1 MDLQQQRTALRVQ
14 LLHMSRLSQR
24 ALDYSVKGYRFGNA
38 EFSRHTGSVE
48 RELKERYCEIK
59 HLCRQLIAAGAAA
72 PSDFRFSLA
81 ALRLN
86 SAFYKTYKAAVRI
99 AKVTA
104 LHLERNTIAKSAAL
118 DKFGELANCFVRLCT
133 IALFLNDAGP
143 AETVLQN
150 QGVWRRGE
158 LIFDSSRSAAETWI
172 EDRDAFTLA
181 ITQNLCVVAKQAHEM
196 ADAIMFWLRGRDCAL
211 SFEAD
216 GHHAL
221 ECLIPKSG
229 IVNRI
234 GMENSYQPACS

>member
-14 LLHMSRLSQR
+14 LLHISRLSQR
-24 ALDYSVKGYRFGNA
+24 ALDYSVKGYKFGNT
-38 EFSRHTGSVE
+38 EFSSHTGSVE
-48 RELKERYCEIK
+48 RELKERYSEIK
-59 HLCRQLIAAGAAA
+59 HLCRQLIAAGAAD

-86 SAFYKTYKAAVRI
+86 SAYYRTYKAAARI
-99 AKVTA
+99 AKVTT

-118 DKFGELANCFVRLCT
+118 DKFGELANSFVRLCT

-150 QGVWRRGE
+150 QGVWRRSE
-158 LIFDSSRSAAETWI
+158 LIFDGSAEYWMD
-172 EDRDAFTLA
+172 DRDAYTLA

-196 ADAIMFWLRGRDCAL
+196 ADAITFWLKGRDRVL

-221 ECLIPKSG
+221 ECLIPKSRIG
-229 IVNRI
+229 NRI
-234 GMENSYQPACS
+234 SMENNYQPA